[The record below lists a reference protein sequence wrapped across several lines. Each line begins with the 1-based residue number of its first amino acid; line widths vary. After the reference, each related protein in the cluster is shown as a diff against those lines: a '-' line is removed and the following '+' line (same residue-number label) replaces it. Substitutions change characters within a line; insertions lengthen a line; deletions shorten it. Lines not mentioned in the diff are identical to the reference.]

1 MERFCGE
8 RLENNIMLESGAER
22 TMVKISIIIPVF
34 NNEEYLEQCIESV
47 QRQTVKEL
55 EIICVDDGSKDQ
67 SAELIRRLRQEDARI
82 ILHQQENRGAAAAR
96 NVGIQLAGG
105 EYIAFLDAD
114 DYYRQEDALRQMID
128 CCEKNQVKACGSVM
142 YLLQEE
148 EKPAPSVKLVKKMAE
163 EGILA
168 YRNYQLDYD
177 FTTFI
182 FKREMILEDHIR
194 FPEYRY
200 FEDPP
205 FLTRALDKAEY
216 FCMLDLG
223 LYCYRKMDVAFK
235 LTREKTKDLLRGL
248 LDNLNYAK
256 ERQLADLFGK
266 TLDRLEY
273 EYGTYIYH
281 NVTLEDTEEIELLTE
296 AGNIA
301 AEQLQ
306 CEKYVVRPLRMILDG
321 AYAGGGAYED
331 ALRKKVQEADSVAV
345 YGAGKFGKRFL
356 DYLKKYQLDKKVSCV
371 IVSKKSNEETMFAGI
386 PILEL
391 KDYRK
396 KTGEVIFVAMGG
408 MNYKAVKKELDQR
421 KILDYEPVDEVFLE
435 TGR

>member
-1 MERFCGE
+1 M
-8 RLENNIMLESGAER
+8 MD
-22 TMVKISIIIPVF
+22 V
-34 NNEEYLEQCIESV
+34 
-47 QRQTVKEL
+47 
-55 EIICVDDGSKDQ
+55 
-67 SAELIRRLRQEDARI
+67 
-82 ILHQQENRGAAAAR
+82 
-96 NVGIQLAGG
+96 
-105 EYIAFLDAD
+105 
-114 DYYRQEDALRQMID
+114 
-128 CCEKNQVKACGSVM
+128 
-142 YLLQEE
+142 
-148 EKPAPSVKLVKKMAE
+148 
-163 EGILA
+163 
-168 YRNYQLDYD
+168 
-177 FTTFI
+177 
-182 FKREMILEDHIR
+182 
-194 FPEYRY
+194 
-200 FEDPP
+200 
-205 FLTRALDKAEY
+205 
-216 FCMLDLG
+216 G

-256 ERQLADLFGK
+256 EHQLADLFGK

-281 NVTLEDTEEIELLTE
+281 NVTSEDTEEVKLLTE

-356 DYLKKYQLDKKVSCV
+356 DYLKKYQLDTKVSCV

-396 KTGEVIFVAMGG
+396 KMGEVIFVAMGG